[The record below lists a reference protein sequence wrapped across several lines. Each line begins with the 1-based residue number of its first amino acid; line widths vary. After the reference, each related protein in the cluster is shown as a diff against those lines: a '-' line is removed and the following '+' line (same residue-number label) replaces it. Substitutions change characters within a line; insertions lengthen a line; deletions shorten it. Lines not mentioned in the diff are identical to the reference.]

1 MKPEPRYGYY
11 PWWPEDGNDWVH
23 PEDVELARELIP
35 STRVFRREGERGEY
49 VVLHYG
55 DHRLRVKR
63 TLWKE
68 VRGEGFEIGDWVE
81 VLSRGYA
88 NTPRT
93 AVVQEVHWDARKRR
107 LEYEVVESDG
117 PIDRRYT
124 AEDLRQ
130 VEPTVPPSLG
140 RPTRGEGDEGDVGDD
155 GR

>member
-1 MKPEPRYGYY
+1 MKQEPRYGYY

-23 PEDVELARELIP
+23 PEDVELARRLIP
-35 STRVFRREGERGEY
+35 STRVFRRDGEQGEY

-55 DHRLRVKR
+55 EHRLRVKR

-68 VRGEGFEIGDWVE
+68 VQTEGFEIGGWVE

-93 AVVQEVHWDARKRR
+93 AMVQEVHWDKRRRR

-124 AEDLRQ
+124 ADDLRH
-130 VEPTVPPSLG
+130 VEPTAPPSL
-140 RPTRGEGDEGDVGDD
+140 RHPVRIEADVEED
-155 GR
+155 GG